1 METLGRGVR
10 GELGGLRTI
19 EEVLAAAR
27 PEAPEAADGAE
38 DPGTDGT
45 EDPAVVALR
54 RAAAL
59 RDEALARP
67 AVPGPRAEE
76 HGCR

>member
-1 METLGRGVR
+1 MEALGRGVR

-19 EEVLAAAR
+19 EEVLTAAA
-27 PEAPEAADGAE
+27 PDGAGPT
-38 DPGTDGT
+38 DPGG

-59 RDEALARP
+59 RAEALAGA
-67 AVPGPRAEE
+67 AVPTPRTKEP
-76 HGCR
+76 GCH